1 MSQGPDAHVQSCVSK
16 QQPCRC
22 HSVCIPMN
30 LQEKMIAR
38 ILFQNKVLSADAQ
51 VFENLFSSI
60 FGYARADFRQVKPQ
74 GNLGD
79 RKNDG
84 FEPASGRYYQV
95 YAPENVQEKE
105 STAIKKLE
113 GDFDGLKSFWAGMYP
128 MGIKEYFF
136 VLNDKYKGAYPTTYA
151 ALSALQKKHG
161 LDKAEVFSCKHLED
175 VIFSEL
181 EDEHIYAVVGF
192 LPDTATIVKVDYSV
206 LTQVV
211 AHVLN
216 NTPNNAVQGKLV
228 TPKFEEKLIFN
239 DLKVAASFLTAGS
252 YQDSAVESFFKL
264 NANFARQA
272 VRQSLND
279 MYISATKQGF
289 VTDPISGFT
298 AQDQIYFDVLAS
310 ATPQIAGGNRG
321 TQKAV
326 QVLLSYFFES
336 CDIFEEPINVAP

>member
-1 MSQGPDAHVQSCVSK
+1 
-16 QQPCRC
+16 
-22 HSVCIPMN
+22 MN

-38 ILFQNKVLSADAQ
+38 IMFKNKTLSADAQ
-51 VFENLFSSI
+51 VFENLFTSI
-60 FGYARADFRQVKPQ
+60 MAYARADFRQVKPQ

-84 FEPASGRYYQV
+84 FEPAVGRYFQV

-113 GDFDGLKSFWAGMYP
+113 GDFDGLKSFWAGLYP
-128 MGIKEYFF
+128 AGIKEYFF
-136 VLNDKYKGAYPTTYA
+136 VLNDKYKGAFPTTHA
-151 ALSALQKKHG
+151 ALAALQKKHG
-161 LDKAEVFSCKHLED
+161 LDKAEVFACKHLED
-175 VIFSEL
+175 VIFGEL
-181 EDEHIYAVVGF
+181 QDEHIYAIVGF

-206 LTQVV
+206 LTEVV
-211 AHVLN
+211 AHVLA

-228 TPKFEEKLIFN
+228 SPEFETKLVLN

-279 MYISATKQGF
+279 MYVSATKQGF
-289 VTDPISGFT
+289 VTDPISGLT
-298 AQDQIYFDVLAS
+298 AQDQIYFEVLAS
-310 ATPQIAGGNRG
+310 ATPNSFVGAKGA

-336 CDIFEEPINVAP
+336 CDIFEEPTNVTP